1 MTIVIPVWV
10 VQLFTVLGWAG
21 LGILVIL
28 GTFLLYVLVTW
39 NSKGWWY

>member
-21 LGILVIL
+21 LGTLVVL
-28 GTFLLYVLVTW
+28 GTICLYVLVIKNSTTYW
-39 NSKGWWY
+39 N